1 MFFLWVEHKVY
12 IVNLWWWR
20 HNAIVW
26 RSEDERESR
35 SFWVPDV
42 KAQRRQERKKGKSL
56 FLPVYRENTN
66 KNPVITIQIRYGCYV
81 WMTPNDPGRSD
92 DRLVSVKPWKMCH
105 CPVKIRPIPTRIKK
119 VLKRH
124 KEWAHALAINTLAWC
139 FLVCTTKTALYVH
152 PPACTMS
159 AKIALKLRIQEN
171 LVGVPF

>member
-66 KNPVITIQIRYGCYV
+66 KNTLLRFNYGTV
-81 WMTPNDPGRSD
+81 VMSGWPQMTLDVRMTD
-92 DRLVSVKPWKMCH
+92 WCPWNPEKMCH

-139 FLVCTTKTALYVH
+139 FLVCSTKTALNVH
-152 PPACTMS
+152 PSALTHVHNECPNCT
-159 AKIALKLRIQEN
+159 
-171 LVGVPF
+171 